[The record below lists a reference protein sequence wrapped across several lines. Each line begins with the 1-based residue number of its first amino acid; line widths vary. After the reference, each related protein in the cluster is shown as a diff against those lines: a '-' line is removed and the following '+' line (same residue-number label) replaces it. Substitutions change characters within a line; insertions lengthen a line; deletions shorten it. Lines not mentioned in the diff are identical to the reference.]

1 MPFHFWKNYKIRNSC
16 FECSRFRALAEPR
29 SPHPGKHVKTGPLS
43 QLSTLAM
50 CPGLLGQALPDP
62 VHFIPPYTAH
72 YVHVCMSWLSAAAD
86 GGPRSL
92 DTCTLHLSM
101 TFSKTL
107 VSLSPELRVSFHLA
121 LCHPLWGPEGQVLPG
136 NPSCTVLLKR
146 DISASDLHDVIV
158 NC

>member
-1 MPFHFWKNYKIRNSC
+1 
-16 FECSRFRALAEPR
+16 
-29 SPHPGKHVKTGPLS
+29 
-43 QLSTLAM
+43 
-50 CPGLLGQALPDP
+50 
-62 VHFIPPYTAH
+62 
-72 YVHVCMSWLSAAAD
+72 
-86 GGPRSL
+86 
-92 DTCTLHLSM
+92 M

-107 VSLSPELRVSFHLA
+107 ISLSPELRVSFHLA